1 MRNDTGLAGSLLL
14 ALAGAMRRGLLT
26 LLELLAVPIV
36 AFYEWG
42 WRPLADLLATL
53 ARYRWFARIEAWIA
67 ALPPYGALALF
78 ATPAVVLFP
87 VKLFALYLLASGR
100 PIIAVGLIVLAKI
113 IGTAFVARVFIL
125 TQPQLMRIVWF
136 KRAYDWFMPWK
147 KHVFEIVKSS
157 FAWRSARAGFR
168 RLQQAL
174 GQVWRSETATRFR
187 AWVQVRIVRPAAA
200 RFVAAFSWIAA
211 AIRRRAM

>member
-1 MRNDTGLAGSLLL
+1 MSNDTGWAGPLLL
-14 ALAGAMRRGLLT
+14 TLAGAMRRGLLT

-42 WRPLADLLATL
+42 WRPLADLLASL

-113 IGTAFVARVFIL
+113 VGTAFVARVFML
-125 TQPQLMRIVWF
+125 TQPQLMQIAWF
-136 KRAYDWFMPWK
+136 KRAFDWFMPWK

-157 FAWRSARAGFR
+157 LAWRSARAGFR
-168 RLQQAL
+168 RLQYAA
-174 GQVWRSETATRFR
+174 GRVWRSETTKRLR
-187 AWVQVRIVRPAAA
+187 SWVKMRIVYPTAA
-200 RFVAAFSWIAA
+200 RFMAALSWIAA
-211 AIRRRAM
+211 AMHRRAL